1 MAEDKISQMLKLDD
15 QALAAA
21 LGFADKVKSFKDDL
35 TRADKLEPKFRKGVN
50 ESLEKMFKPN
60 IWPEDLKYK
69 VDHAEKKQKD
79 PDCDGP
85 ADVVTCA
92 GDCGCD

>member
-15 QALAAA
+15 AALAKA
-21 LGFADKVKSFKDDL
+21 LGFADKVKSFKEDL
-35 TRADKLEPKFRKGVN
+35 TRADKLEPKFRTGVN
-50 ESLEKMFKPN
+50 ESLEKMFQPN

-69 VDHAEKKQKD
+69 VDKAERKQKD

-85 ADVVTCA
+85 ADVVSCA
-92 GDCGCD
+92 GDCSCD